1 MASKSFSSSR
11 LSKQKTVLI
20 LSPFSI
26 GLTLSL
32 LSMKPKRVYNVTST
46 FEVDK
51 RKPSWFDVI
60 EKSIDNKRIKVGLVN
75 VDTRVDGYFQVMK
88 SYNGGDQ
95 ALVNE
100 VFTWWHRLPTKL
112 NYLKSFEKREGNEN
126 LEVVPEDLYVMHYL
140 VLKPWMCNSLIE
152 IMTVIGT

>member
-1 MASKSFSSSR
+1 
-11 LSKQKTVLI
+11 
-20 LSPFSI
+20 
-26 GLTLSL
+26 
-32 LSMKPKRVYNVTST
+32 
-46 FEVDK
+46 
-51 RKPSWFDVI
+51 
-60 EKSIDNKRIKVGLVN
+60 
-75 VDTRVDGYFQVMK
+75 MK

>member
-1 MASKSFSSSR
+1 MATHHFWS
-11 LSKQKTVLI
+11 
-20 LSPFSI
+20 
-26 GLTLSL
+26 
-32 LSMKPKRVYNVTST
+32 
-46 FEVDK
+46 
-51 RKPSWFDVI
+51 
-60 EKSIDNKRIKVGLVN
+60 KSIDGLFAYPQSSASPNDFSLFNSGLMVIEPSTCIKLW
-75 VDTRVDGYFQVMK
+75 RMK